1 MIELSDFG
9 SWTQKIRN
17 DYSKKSREWINNGGW
32 FLVVEKDENVLY
44 DNLGDF
50 HKKHNRRM
58 VVFDIYNVKEE
69 YWTYFRVFKD
79 TGLPEDKDLRLLN
92 QIPAL

>member
-17 DYSKKSREWINNGGW
+17 DYSKNSREWINEGGW
-32 FLVVEKDENVLY
+32 FLVVEKESVLY

-50 HKKHNRRM
+50 HHKHNRKM
-58 VVFDIYNVKEE
+58 VCLELYNPKEL
-69 YWTYFRVFKD
+69 YWTFIRVFAD
-79 TGLPEDKDLRLLN
+79 TGLPEDKDLKLLN
-92 QIPAL
+92 HIPAL